1 MVRYETNAKWD
12 DPFEP
17 RHEKRIAQRFA
28 APLRLKIAV
37 HDPKLK
43 CRLIC
48 RGNVTNLSR
57 VGALV
62 RTRHTVKPG
71 MRVSVAIPTKLCEDH
86 ACLPRIFVGSAEVMR
101 VASNSDQISVV
112 ALRFGTELSQNMEFA
127 LFTDALRNQFAT
139 RVEVQPS

>member
-1 MVRYETNAKWD
+1 MARYETNASWD

-17 RHEKRIAQRFA
+17 RREKRIAQRFA

-37 HDPKLK
+37 HDAKMK

-48 RGNVTNLSR
+48 RGNVVDVSR

-62 RTRHTVKPG
+62 RTRHKVTPG
-71 MRVSVAIPTKLCEDH
+71 MRVSVAIPTKLCEDN

-101 VASNSDQISVV
+101 VQPDGDGISVV

-127 LFTDALRNQFAT
+127 LFTDSLRSQFTT
-139 RVEVQPS
+139 RVEV